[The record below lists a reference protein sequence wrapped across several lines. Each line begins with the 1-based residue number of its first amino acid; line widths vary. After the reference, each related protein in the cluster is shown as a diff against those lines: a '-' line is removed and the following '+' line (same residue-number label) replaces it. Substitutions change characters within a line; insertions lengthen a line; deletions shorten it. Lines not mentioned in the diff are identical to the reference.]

1 MAAPAA
7 VVPAQQAA
15 DVDYLITNVLMPVD
29 ADEDGNPMNGY
40 ARFTVRMSR
49 GVIESVS
56 AAARDGQRT
65 HAQHRGM
72 GQRRYCASGV
82 LGSSTHGNRDC
93 HDWRHSRDG
102 SPVSIPLYPSPPLSA
117 TLPSPSAAAPR
128 LSKPLHS
135 SPILLHRIKTYIRD
149 LSDLEAAVRAYKHV
163 GIRAFIAPM
172 LGDLDVSMPASATR
186 GRGGRGRA
194 LAVQEMV
201 LHPVLTTLPP
211 RSSPLLSSP
220 FPHYQNYFPLVPDA
234 CERNERARQD
244 GVCPGAMGT
253 DGYFREQLAE
263 RQEANTERVL
273 SLWREAAQ
281 KFHDPEGGINIVIG
295 PVQNWGASDELIR
308 RAVDIRKEFGLC
320 GHIHLL
326 ESRMQKL
333 QSRSRY
339 PDGGCVKL
347 LKDIGWLSLL
357 GTSCA
362 HCVWLSP
369 LIFNSQEEEEEQAI
383 MAECG
388 AVAVHNPEDEEQAIM
403 AECGAVAVHNPVSN
417 LRLGSGVAPIR
428 AYLDKGITVAIG
440 CDGQCSNDSQD
451 MLEAVKMACIVNP
464 LTTPE
469 YRHWLSP
476 REVLRMAAEGGAVAV
491 GMKGR
496 AGQIKPGY
504 VADAVLVDL
513 TALSMLPRA
522 DPVGQLVLTRQSRP
536 CGATGAH
543 QTKVRGHGRV
553 SEVAWVDEA
562 VVERQH
568 RGSIDSSGGCC
579 VGGPDCSFLAASS
592 RPCGATGAHQ
602 TKVQR
607 EGGILRRLLGGLR

>member
-1 MAAPAA
+1 MGG
-7 VVPAQQAA
+7 
-15 DVDYLITNVLMPVD
+15 
-29 ADEDGNPMNGY
+29 ECKGG
-40 ARFTVRMSR
+40 ARFE
-49 GVIESVS
+49 GAEW
-56 AAARDGQRT
+56 RDGVGLRGE
-65 HAQHRGM
+65 GM
-72 GQRRYCASGV
+72 GWCGEGEERCV

-172 LGDLDVSMPASATR
+172 LGDLDVS
-186 GRGGRGRA
+186 
-194 LAVQEMV
+194 
-201 LHPVLTTLPP
+201 
-211 RSSPLLSSP
+211 
-220 FPHYQNYFPLVPDA
+220 NYFPLVPDA

-273 SLWREAAQ
+273 TLWREAVQ

-347 LKDIGWLSLL
+347 LKDIGWLSLR

-362 HCVWLSP
+362 HCVWL
-369 LIFNSQEEEEEQAI
+369 
-383 MAECG
+383 
-388 AVAVHNPEDEEQAIM
+388 EDEEQAIM

-568 RGSIDSSGGCC
+568 RGSIE
-579 VGGPDCSFLAASS
+579 AA
-592 RPCGATGAHQ
+592 
-602 TKVQR
+602 
-607 EGGILRRLLGGLR
+607 

>member
-49 GVIESVS
+49 GVIESVVRTS
-56 AAARDGQRT
+56 PITPHAVTHAAA
-65 HAQHRGM
+65 
-72 GQRRYCASGV
+72 
-82 LGSSTHGNRDC
+82 
-93 HDWRHSRDG
+93 
-102 SPVSIPLYPSPPLSA
+102 
-117 TLPSPSAAAPR
+117 AAAADGAGGAADSTVCDAAPGAEAGDAASAGGRAVHVIDGTNKMLLPGMVNAHTHSIEAWGRGGSVPLPLELWVTSLFTHMDPR
-128 LSKPLHS
+128 GPNPSV
-135 SPILLHRIKTYIRD
+135 SPDVVYWAAVHTAIETVMTGGTAVMDHLYIRD

-172 LGDLDVSMPASATR
+172 LGDLDVS
-186 GRGGRGRA
+186 
-194 LAVQEMV
+194 
-201 LHPVLTTLPP
+201 
-211 RSSPLLSSP
+211 
-220 FPHYQNYFPLVPDA
+220 NYFPLVPDA

-273 SLWREAAQ
+273 SLWREAVQ

-347 LKDIGWLSLL
+347 LKDIGWLSLP

-362 HCVWLSP
+362 HCVWL
-369 LIFNSQEEEEEQAI
+369 
-383 MAECG
+383 
-388 AVAVHNPEDEEQAIM
+388 EDEEQAIM

-476 REVLRMAAEGGAVAV
+476 REVLRMAAEGGAAAV
-491 GMKGR
+491 GMRGR

-522 DPVGQLVLTRQSRP
+522 DPVGQLVLTRQSS
-536 CGATGAH
+536 GIAGNTVH
-543 QTKVRGHGRV
+543 SV
-553 SEVAWVDEA
+553 WVN
-562 VVERQH
+562 
-568 RGSIDSSGGCC
+568 G
-579 VGGPDCSFLAASS
+579 
-592 RPCGATGAHQ
+592 
-602 TKVQR
+602 
-607 EGGILRRLLGGLR
+607 RLLLSDGVPTTVELPSLRGALIEQQPQYMDPQITDVKGKPIE